1 MHFNVP
7 HICLSVW
14 KDPALLELSYGLI
27 KTMVEADP
35 DEVLH
40 LFVESKE
47 AIMSLFDLLNIER
60 NAEALVEVSEIQ
72 RFLAETLEKLAQTGM
87 LTDAVEKF
95 DVRSSAIAALATA
108 CLSEEE
114 QVTDDEEEEFFD
126 AVESGDYLFDY
137 FALLFVCVFT
147 GFCV

>member
-1 MHFNVP
+1 MYMLSLLVHFNVP
-7 HICLSVW
+7 HLCLSVW

-47 AIMSLFDLLNIER
+47 AIMSVFDLLNIDQST
-60 NAEALVEVSEIQ
+60 EALVEVNEIQ
-72 RFLAETLEKLAQTGM
+72 RFLATTLGKLAHNGM
-87 LTDAVEKF
+87 LTDAVKKF

-114 QVTDDEEEEFFD
+114 VSSDDEED
-126 AVESGDYLFDY
+126 
-137 FALLFVCVFT
+137 
-147 GFCV
+147 